1 MNIIKPYI
9 TELLN
14 LTNDISNGKKRLD
27 YQVSDF
33 KDQIN
38 WLIKQGNLEHT
49 CRLAFH
55 PWLLNLDNKTARTR
69 NPYVGIF
76 NTIGSI
82 ISYDTPINHLEE
94 TSQYYHDGVFSVN
107 PLKLYLN
114 DMNNVGKA
122 WVVCVDNN
130 NPDFLPIKQKGY
142 LGLILALPINSFPD
156 IMDYFDELKALLE
169 TDLTCNQLIDH
180 LKNRDEFM
188 QLLSDDDTSFLST
201 DDTII
206 QKTAQHIH
214 MNYDKGLFIDDYEV
228 RNTFIHLQIDLPI
241 NVKTIPF
248 FSDNITSKIPAELNN
263 IQWEFKI
270 YIFKQLEK

>member
-1 MNIIKPYI
+1 MNIIRPYI

-14 LTNDISNGKKRLD
+14 LTSNINNGKKLD
-27 YQVSDF
+27 YQVQDF

-38 WLIKQGNLEHT
+38 WLIKQGNLVHT

-55 PWLLNLDNKTARTR
+55 PWIFNLDNKTARTR
-69 NPYVGIF
+69 NPHVGIF
-76 NTIGSI
+76 NTTGSI
-82 ISYDTPINHLEE
+82 FSYDTPINHLEE
-94 TSQYYHDGVFSVN
+94 TSQFYHDGVFSVN

-114 DMNNVGKA
+114 DTNNVGSA
-122 WVVCVDNN
+122 WVVCIDEN

-156 IMDYFDELKALLE
+156 IMEYIDELKMLLQ
-169 TDLTCNQLIDH
+169 TNLTCNQLINH
-180 LKNRDEFM
+180 LKNREEFRR
-188 QLLSDDDTSFLST
+188 LLNYADMDFLST
-201 DDTII
+201 NHTIL

-214 MNYDKGLFIDDYEV
+214 MSYDKGLFIDDYE
-228 RNTFIHLQIDLPI
+228 RRTTFIHLQIDLPI
-241 NVKTIPF
+241 NVETIPF
-248 FSDNITSKIPAELNN
+248 FCANIKSKIPIRLNN